1 VDRLGWEVLLA
12 ENLSELLGV
21 LDRLDEDD
29 DLVELQLVQK
39 VYEFSDLILVFKHN
53 IVLLESVQGQLALV
67 FNEDF
72 SLVLHEFAADQF
84 DVSGQRGREHHDLL
98 VVWGLRENLLDV
110 TAHA

>member
-12 ENLSELLGV
+12 ENLGELFGV
-21 LDRLDEDD
+21 LDRLDKDD

-39 VYEFSDLILVFKHN
+39 VYEFSDLILVFKHHV
-53 IVLLESVQGQLALV
+53 VLLESVQGQLALV
-67 FNEDF
+67 FDEDF

-84 DVSGQRGREHHDLL
+84 DVGGQSGREHHDLL
-98 VVWGLRENLLDV
+98 VVRGLRENLLDV